1 LDIKIFRSTSGKI
14 YQLADLEKIKSWDAE
29 MPLIFVGYIREK
41 QLSNY
46 PKSLQAE
53 IESYLDEI
61 LENIAIPKLIKSLES
76 PNVELRNKIGQNLL
90 SISEANPDLLKIA
103 LPHIESKLND
113 SDKNFA
119 ETMNRTFKNYQKA
132 QNKKKTAEKRKKLR
146 KLREKMDKLD
156 VSLTE
161 GSISD
166 EEYILE
172 QKRFLKLKREIDEA
186 EN

>member
-1 LDIKIFRSTSGKI
+1 MKIFRSSNGKI

-46 PKSLQAE
+46 PKSIQSE
-53 IESYLDEI
+53 IDSYLNEI
-61 LENIAIPKLIKSLES
+61 LENIAVPKLMKSLES
-76 PNVELRNKIGQNLL
+76 PDLELRNKIGQNLL
-90 SISEANPDLLKIA
+90 NISESNPELLKIA

-113 SDKNFA
+113 PDKNFA
-119 ETMNRTFKNYQKA
+119 ETMNRTFKNYQKS
-132 QNKKKTAEKRKKLR
+132 QKRKKTAEKRKKLR

-156 VSLTE
+156 IDLTD
-161 GSISD
+161 GKISD
-166 EEYILE
+166 GEYLLE
-172 QKRFLKLKREIDEA
+172 QKKFLRLKREIDEA